1 MSVEL
6 YMTSDKSHTLFSSE
20 FGQHYHSI
28 NGAFTESIHIF
39 IELGFKSVDLN
50 KISILEVGYGT
61 GLNAILTYNANLVL
75 NKEIYYQGIDV
86 YCVEKSV
93 YERLEYNKF
102 VDAQNQNLL
111 HFNEDWNCE
120 CEISPNFV
128 LHKQIV
134 DLQSFNS
141 DRKFNLI
148 YFDAFSPEVQPE
160 MWTLDVFK
168 KLSAFLLT
176 GGILVTY
183 CSKGIV
189 KQNLRDSGFEVKR
202 FAGPPGKRHVLRA
215 TKL

>member
-6 YMTSDKSHTLFSSE
+6 YHTADKSNTLFSTE

-39 IELGFKSVDLN
+39 VELGLKNIELD
-50 KISILEVGYGT
+50 KISILEIGYGT
-61 GLNAILTYNANLVL
+61 GLNAILTYKANLEL

-86 YCVEKSV
+86 YPLEKSV
-93 YERLEYNKF
+93 FESLGYNQF
-102 VDAQNQNLL
+102 MGGSNQSLL
-111 HFNEDWNCE
+111 QFNEDWNCE
-120 CEISPNFV
+120 CEINPNFV

-148 YFDAFSPEVQPE
+148 YFDAFSPEAQPE
-160 MWTLDVFK
+160 LWTVDVFK
-168 KLSAFLLT
+168 KLSTLLLT

-189 KQNLRDSGFEVKR
+189 KQNLRDSGFDVKR